1 MAKKTAAKK
10 PAAPKK
16 AAPAA
21 KAPHV
26 RKGLRAVFLARLEGA
41 QTTLGRM
48 AQPRYKFADVARE
61 LDPGLDFAAHVQA
74 AQEALVEISRTIDS
88 LPGDWKP
95 APKKTLTP
103 EQIQKLK
110 DLAAAIQAKLDQVA
124 GVWLARNCG
133 LTADVVPR

>member
-95 APKKTLTP
+95 ARLTAPKKTLTP

-124 GVWLARNCG
+124 GA
-133 LTADVVPR
+133 